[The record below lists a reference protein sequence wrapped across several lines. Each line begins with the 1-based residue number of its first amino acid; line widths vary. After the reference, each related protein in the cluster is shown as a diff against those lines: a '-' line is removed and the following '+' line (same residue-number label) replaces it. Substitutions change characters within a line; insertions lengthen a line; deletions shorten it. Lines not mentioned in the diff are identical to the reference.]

1 MAHATLAAQVG
12 QARNT
17 IGCGVYAEC
26 ALLVVQYGPD
36 RSRRPPGRDVAVV
49 RDPAHAAGRHL
60 FSGNAGGYK
69 LSDAGKGA
77 RGTMVDLSRR
87 EMLKRVVVA
96 GAAAALPG
104 ARGTGASAQAPVPA
118 AGFEVL
124 TTDEGAALRAVV
136 ARLIPADERG
146 PGALE
151 AGAATY
157 IDRALAGPLAAS
169 REAYRAGLAA
179 LDAAARSAQ
188 GTRFAALAAAD
199 QDALLRD
206 VEAGAAP
213 AFGSGAAGFFNLV
226 LAHTR
231 QGTFSDPAHGGNV
244 DFIGWR
250 MLGYP
255 GVRTAVPPD
264 LQRIDRLPPERHVSA
279 YDYPAFNAARER
291 RTRGR

>member
-1 MAHATLAAQVG
+1 MA
-12 QARNT
+12 
-17 IGCGVYAEC
+17 
-26 ALLVVQYGPD
+26 
-36 RSRRPPGRDVAVV
+36 
-49 RDPAHAAGRHL
+49 
-60 FSGNAGGYK
+60 
-69 LSDAGKGA
+69 
-77 RGTMVDLSRR
+77 DLSRR

-96 GAAAALPG
+96 GAAAYLPASKG
-104 ARGTGASAQAPVPA
+104 AVAAAQAPAEV
-118 AGFEVL
+118 FETL
-124 TTDEGAALRAVV
+124 TPTEGATLRAVA

-169 REAYRAGLAA
+169 RATYRDGLAA
-179 LDAAARSAQ
+179 LDRYAQSAQ
-188 GTRFAALAAAD
+188 GALFAALDAVD

-206 VEAGAAP
+206 VEANAAP
-213 AFGSGAAGFFNLV
+213 GFGPGAGAFFNLV
-226 LAHTR
+226 LTHTI

-255 GVRTAVPPD
+255 GVRTTVTPD
-264 LQRIDRLPPERHVSA
+264 LQRIDRMPPSRQVSA
-279 YDYPAFNAARER
+279 YDFPAFSAARER